1 MIQTSIIHDLVYWI
15 ESHLEE
21 PLNVKRVASKSGYSQ
36 WHLQRLFKD
45 ITGDSLAYY
54 IRKKRLQSAASELKQ
69 SKRSIAEIAYQYQFD
84 SQQSFTRAF
93 KKMFSTTPSDYRY
106 HN

>member
-1 MIQTSIIHDLVYWI
+1 MLQTTIIKELVNWI
-15 ESHLEE
+15 EGHLEE
-21 PLNVKRVASKSGYSQ
+21 PLTVKRVATKSGYSQ

-45 ITGDSLAYY
+45 TTGDSLAYY
-54 IRKKRLQSAASELKQ
+54 IRKKRLQNAASELKQ
-69 SKRSIAEIAYQYQFD
+69 SKRTIADIAYQYQFD

-106 HN
+106 HS

>member
-1 MIQTSIIHDLVYWI
+1 MIQTSIINDLVHWI
-15 ESHLEE
+15 EGHLEE
-21 PLNVKRVASKSGYSQ
+21 PLNVKRVASKAGYSQ

-45 ITGDSLAYY
+45 TTGDSLALY

-69 SKRSIAEIAYQYQFD
+69 SKRTIADIAYQYQFD

-93 KKMFSTTPSDYRY
+93 KKMFSQTPSDYRY
-106 HN
+106 DS